1 MALEII
7 ARRQF
12 APLYIF
18 LDIAFL
24 VLLGAILI
32 LKKKYMTF
40 LVGIFFGIIYML
52 VDYGIFHLVCHARSI
67 TEGYSLFWVLFWMS
81 MSYGFTNFV
90 WIWLWL
96 SKDKHLL
103 EWSVFILLWWFV
115 CPLIT
120 NTFTAQSS
128 LITIQRT
135 TGGYHGYMALL
146 SFVGYGGGIIYNLFC
161 DKKNRRI
168 PLLWLLTI
176 GILVQ
181 LGWESS
187 LLLGGI
193 RSAGFDSMADKLKP
207 LIVNSLLETNLGM
220 PYIYLIFIGIT
231 SVRREDLSKRENPVC
246 FLRRIEENNEERVNR
261 NE

>member
-1 MALEII
+1 MVLEII

-12 APLYIF
+12 APLYIY

-24 VLLGAILI
+24 VVLGTILI
-32 LKKKYMTF
+32 VKRKYMTF
-40 LVGIFFGIIYML
+40 LVGIIFGIVYMI
-52 VDYGIFHLVCHARSI
+52 VDYGIFHLICHARTI
-67 TEGYSLFWVLFWMS
+67 TEGYSLFWVLLWMS

-96 SKDKHLL
+96 SKDRHLL
-103 EWSVFILLWWFV
+103 EWSVLILLWWFV

-120 NTFTAQSS
+120 NTFAAQDS

-135 TGGYHGYMALL
+135 TGSYHGAMALL
-146 SFVGYGGGIIYNLFC
+146 LFIGYAGGIGYNLFC
-161 DKKNRRI
+161 GKTDRRI
-168 PLLWLLTI
+168 PILWLLAI

-181 LGWESS
+181 FGWELS

-193 RSAGFDSMADKLKP
+193 RSAGFDNMADKLKP

-220 PYIYLIFIGIT
+220 PYIYVIFIGIT
-231 SVRREDLSKRENPVC
+231 AKRREDLAKRTNPVG
-246 FLRRIEENNEERVNR
+246 FLSRIEENNKERVNR

>member
-1 MALEII
+1 MVLEII

-12 APLYIF
+12 APLYIY

-24 VLLGAILI
+24 ALLGAVLI
-32 LKKKYMTF
+32 LKRKYMTF
-40 LVGIFFGIIYML
+40 LVGIVFGIVYML
-52 VDYGIFHLVCHARSI
+52 VDYGIFHLICHARTI
-67 TEGYSLFWVLFWMS
+67 TEGYSLFWVLLWMS
-81 MSYGFTNFV
+81 VSYGFTNFV

-120 NTFTAQSS
+120 NTFAAEDT

-135 TGGYHGYMALL
+135 TGGYHGYMAILL
-146 SFVGYGGGIIYNLFC
+146 FIGYAGAIIYNLFC
-161 DKKNRRI
+161 KDKTRRI
-168 PLLWLLTI
+168 PILWLLAI

-181 LGWESS
+181 LGWELS

-193 RSAGFDSMADKLKP
+193 RSAGFESVADKLKP

-231 SVRREDLSKRENPVC
+231 SKRREDLTKREQPLC
-246 FLRRIEENNEERVNR
+246 FGKRMEENNAERVNCK
-261 NE
+261 